1 MEIKT
6 KTIEIKSK
14 EDLEKFLKEEN
25 IPDEV
30 KELISASFEKFEE
43 GIEDK
48 VRNKFLNSL
57 KRYEKNA
64 DKVFGKNPSDFNE
77 EQIRLHTK
85 ALNKCSEI
93 LEHLNKEVKKYE

>member
-1 MEIKT
+1 MEV

-14 EDLEKFLKEEN
+14 EDFEEFLKDRK

-30 KELISASFEKFEE
+30 KMLISASFEKTEE
-43 GIEDK
+43 DNEDK
-48 VRNKFLNSL
+48 VRNKFLNAV
-57 KRYEKNA
+57 KRYEKNV
-64 DKVFGKNPSDFNE
+64 DKVFNKNPSNFNE

-93 LEHLNKEVKKYE
+93 LEQLNKEVKQYE